1 MAAGVHKKPMYR
13 GDCLLR
19 GLGQFADLRGR
30 GGGELGKKDGGGGF
44 F

>member
-13 GDCLLR
+13 RDCLLR

-30 GGGELGKKDGGGGF
+30 GGELGKKDRGGGF